1 MMDIARTDLLLSI
14 RRTLVPIIVGFVL
27 ARGARWGFDIPPND
41 LTGVIESIVTG
52 VYYTLV
58 RLAET
63 YWPQI
68 GILLGGR
75 SQPEY
80 PVHW

>member
-1 MMDIARTDLLLSI
+1 MMDIARTDLVLSI
-14 RRTLVPIIVGFVL
+14 RRTIVPLIVGFIL
-27 ARGARWGFDIPPND
+27 AQGARWGFDIPPSD
-41 LTGVIESIVTG
+41 LTGVIESLVTG

-63 YWPQI
+63 YWPQL
-68 GILLGGR
+68 GVLLGGR